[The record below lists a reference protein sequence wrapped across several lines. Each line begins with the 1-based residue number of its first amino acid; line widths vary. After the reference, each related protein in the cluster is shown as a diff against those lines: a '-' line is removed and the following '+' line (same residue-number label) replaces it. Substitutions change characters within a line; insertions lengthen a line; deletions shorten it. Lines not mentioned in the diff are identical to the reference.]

1 MMWLGIAFQVA
12 DGRWQARCLPPVVL
26 ALCEFWASFPEVISG
41 VLCGLEGTV
50 SLPY

>member
-1 MMWLGIAFQVA
+1 MMWLGIAFQGA
-12 DGRWQARCLPPVVL
+12 DGRPVVCCEPPVVL

-41 VLCGLEGTV
+41 VLCGLEGTI